1 MKDFEQS
8 YYESLETRSKLEKV
22 IESTRNKIKELHNR
36 YYKNINKELFTS
48 IMYELDTYIENQ
60 TKIANT
66 QE

>member
-8 YYESLETRSKLEKV
+8 YYESLEIRSKLEKV
-22 IESTRNKIKELHNR
+22 IEGTRNKIKELHNK
-36 YYKNINKELFTS
+36 YFKNINKELFTS
-48 IMYELDTYIENQ
+48 IMYELDTYLENQ